1 MYILDKLKFKLIKK
15 TMKTNFKVGDIFFEE
30 WIHTVADV
38 RRFAQLSG
46 DFNPIHINKKASKSL
61 GFKNVVVHGNLAC
74 AYISR
79 VIGMFFPGNGALLLE
94 QNISFSKPIYPK
106 DNINF
111 VFKID
116 SINEYLDLLVI
127 KVKATK
133 VIDDNIKE
141 VTVLRGKVICQISNK
156 ILQS

>member
-1 MYILDKLKFKLIKK
+1 
-15 TMKTNFKVGDIFFEE
+15 MKTNFKVGDTFYEE
-30 WIHTVADV
+30 WTPTIVEV
-38 RRFAQLSG
+38 KRFAQLSG
-46 DFNPIHINKKASKSL
+46 DFNPIHIDKTASKFL

-79 VIGMFFPGNGALLLE
+79 VIGMFFPGNGSLLLE
-94 QNISFSKPIYPK
+94 QNISFSKPIYPRDSIK
-106 DNINF
+106 F

-116 SINEYLDLLVI
+116 SINEYLDLLEI

-133 VIDDNIKE
+133 VIDDNVKE
-141 VTVLRGKVICQISNK
+141 VTVLRGKIICQISNK

>member
-1 MYILDKLKFKLIKK
+1 
-15 TMKTNFKVGDIFFEE
+15 MKTNFKVGDIFFQE
-30 WIHTVADV
+30 WIPTLEEV

-46 DFNPIHINKKASKSL
+46 DFNPIHVDKKVSKSL

-79 VIGMFFPGNGALLLE
+79 VIGMFFPGNGTLLLE
-94 QNISFSKPIYPK
+94 QNISFSKPIYPN

-133 VIDDNIKE
+133 VIDDNIKK
-141 VTVLRGKVICQISNK
+141 VTVLRGKIICQISNK

>member
-1 MYILDKLKFKLIKK
+1 
-15 TMKTNFKVGDIFFEE
+15 
-30 WIHTVADV
+30 
-38 RRFAQLSG
+38 
-46 DFNPIHINKKASKSL
+46 
-61 GFKNVVVHGNLAC
+61 
-74 AYISR
+74 
-79 VIGMFFPGNGALLLE
+79 MFFPGKGSLLLE

-116 SINEYLDLLVI
+116 SINEYMDLLVL

-133 VIDDNIKE
+133 VIDDKNKE
-141 VTVLRGKVICQISNK
+141 VTVLRGKIICQISNK